1 MSARVYISGPITG
14 VEDLNR
20 QAFAQAAKALKSV
33 GLIAVNP
40 HDNGVPE
47 WAPWQAHMRADLK
60 MLVDCDALVLLQGWE
75 KSRGAKLERQ
85 VAVGLG
91 LRVYQTVAGAI
102 AGEARA
108 A

>member
-14 VEDLNR
+14 IEQLNR
-20 QAFAQAAKALKSV
+20 PAFEQAAIKLQAA
-33 GLIAVNP
+33 GLTAVNP
-40 HDNGVPE
+40 HDNGQPE
-47 WAPWQAHMRADLK
+47 WAPWQTHMRADLK
-60 MLVDCDALVLLQGWE
+60 ILVDCDALVLLQGWE
-75 KSRGAKLERQ
+75 KSKGAKLERL

-91 LRVYQTVAGAI
+91 LRVYQTVEGAI